1 MARSTRRNGKTN
13 KSFPWALDIGSWK
26 PEISIRGPSNHVF
39 PRKGS
44 DLLLGNGDMLLR
56 DYEKGI
62 TRGQYAFVSSGEIKQ
77 VCEIINTPLPSG
89 HDQELFRISD
99 SDLQS

>member
-13 KSFPWALDIGSWK
+13 PFHGLWTLGRGSLRFRF
-26 PEISIRGPSNHVF
+26 EVSSNHVF